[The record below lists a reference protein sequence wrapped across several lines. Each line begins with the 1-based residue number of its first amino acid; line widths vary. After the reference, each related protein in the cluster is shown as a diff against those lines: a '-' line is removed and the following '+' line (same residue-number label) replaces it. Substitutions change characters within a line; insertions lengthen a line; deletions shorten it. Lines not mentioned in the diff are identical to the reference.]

1 MATGKL
7 AEVEEA
13 AIRIQTKRFNDYFEE
28 QEYKAAKRKEELA
41 KKLTKDTGKEA
52 N

>member
-13 AIRIQTKRFNDYFEE
+13 AMRIQTKRFNDHFEE
-28 QEYKAAKRKEELA
+28 QAFQKEKRAKEEVKQA
-41 KKLTKDTGKEA
+41 NKIGKEA
-52 N
+52 K